1 MKHTRL
7 FVITATAL
15 VLQACGGGSGGGSNA
30 TPASAQTPKQRVQA
44 LEDSGSIPKLD
55 RSASVAGTDA
65 DSNGVRDDVDSYI
78 AANYTSATQKR
89 AAQQFAGVMQS
100 AIVLDTI
107 DLPTVRTVAIR
118 GSRAVNCI
126 YTRFDGTSG
135 SKQPLAVVEEIRAVS
150 TNTKARLLAYLKYA
164 KALDGTAGALPEG
177 DTCE

>member
-1 MKHTRL
+1 
-7 FVITATAL
+7 
-15 VLQACGGGSGGGSNA
+15 
-30 TPASAQTPKQRVQA
+30 VQA
-44 LEDSGSIPKLD
+44 LEDSGSIPRLD

-100 AIVLDTI
+100 AIVVDTT
-107 DLPTVRTVAIR
+107 DLATVRTVAIR

-150 TNTKARLLAYLKYA
+150 TNTKARLLAYLNYS